1 MSDVSPEKLR
11 VMAIVRWV
19 IVLVSLAVAIGAWWS
34 FRRAHGDGGVL
45 ASQAR
50 YTCPMHP
57 GIVSPSPGQCPICG
71 MDLVPV
77 QRDTDTHAHAGP
89 SFPFTLED
97 AGAATT
103 GDGGA
108 ARFACPMH
116 PEVRSH
122 DPGTCPVCK
131 MKLEPI
137 PSSSSQ
143 HAAGLAPVTLT
154 EGRLQSIGVRFAVAS
169 LGESDGVLRSTASVA
184 LPEQGASEVHVRAA
198 GFVERIAVRETGVK
212 VSAGQELVA
221 IYSPEVF
228 QAEADLLAARAI
240 GGAAFPMLGDAG
252 AGDDRVTSAAR
263 ARLELLGM
271 SPRAVDEVLRTGK
284 IARTFAIVAPASGV
298 VVRKN
303 VVLGS
308 YVTPETT
315 LYEIVDLSKV
325 YVIADVFDASAEA
338 AQVGTRARF
347 VVAGRPELSA
357 DGTIDLVYPRANPES
372 RTTRVRMPIA
382 NPNMRFVP
390 GTAGTLEVP
399 HAARSALFVPRD
411 AVVDTGSERHV
422 FVDAGGGTLVP
433 RTVTTGRAS
442 GERIEVTSGLRA
454 GERVVSGATFL
465 VDSESRLRAAMGAN
479 P

>member
-1 MSDVSPEKLR
+1 MSDLAPEKLR
-11 VMAIVRWV
+11 AMAIVRWV
-19 IVLVSLAVAIGAWWS
+19 IVVLSLAVAIGAWWS
-34 FRRAHGDGGVL
+34 FRRTRGDGGVL
-45 ASQAR
+45 ESQAR

-71 MDLVPV
+71 MDLVPAH
-77 QRDTDTHAHAGP
+77 RATEPHAPAGA
-89 SFPFTLED
+89 SFPYVLED
-97 AGAATT
+97 AGAATI

-137 PSSSSQ
+137 PAAGSSPS
-143 HAAGLAPVTLT
+143 AGLAPVTLT
-154 EGRLQSIGVRFAVAS
+154 EGRMQSIGVRFAVAS
-169 LGESDGVLRSTASVA
+169 AASTSGVLRLTASVA
-184 LPEQGASEVHVRAA
+184 SAEQGASEVHVRTP
-198 GFVERIAVRETGVK
+198 GFVERIAVRETGVR
-212 VSAGQELVA
+212 VSAGQELVGV
-221 IYSPEVF
+221 YSPEVF

-240 GGAAFPMLGDAG
+240 GGAAFPLLGDAG

-284 IARTFAIVAPASGV
+284 AARTYGVVAPASGV

-315 LYEIVDLSKV
+315 LYEIVDLTKV
-325 YVIADVFDASAEA
+325 YVVADVFGAGADAAK
-338 AQVGTRARF
+338 VGTRARF
-347 VVAGRPELSA
+347 VVAGRPDLAE
-357 DGTIDLVYPRANPES
+357 DGTIDLVYPRANPEA

-382 NPNMRFVP
+382 NPSMRFVP
-390 GTAGTLEVP
+390 GAAGTLEITQAP
-399 HAARSALFVPRD
+399 RSALFVPRD

-422 FVDAGGGTLVP
+422 FVDAGGGSLVP
-433 RTVTTGRAS
+433 RTVVTGAFD
-442 GERIEVTSGLRA
+442 GERIEVTSGLAA

-465 VDSESRLRAAMGAN
+465 VDSESRLRAAMGAA